1 MELAVTYKDI
11 LVVVDETSASQAR
24 VAAAAT
30 LAARHGAALTGVFLT
45 SDFMNL
51 IFVDGAGG
59 YAPALD
65 IDRLVSEHAA
75 AVLSAAEAARMT
87 FEAAAGDAAVRSDWL
102 TISGD
107 SDAELFAVSRRFDL
121 TVIPPHVRA
130 CLGAN
135 RISAAALAMASGAPV
150 LLLPEAAG
158 EPTLGRRIVVAWKS
172 TRESARALHDAWP
185 MLSQA
190 DEVHAVVVS
199 PHGDYGP
206 DGALQRHMERHG
218 LAAKMI
224 VDLSR
229 DADAGEVLRREA
241 LSLRA
246 DLLVMGVFG
255 RTRLGE
261 LLLGGVSDTLLRDPP
276 CALLLSH

>member
-1 MELAVTYKDI
+1 MTYKDI
-11 LVVVDETSASQAR
+11 LVVVDDRPASQAR
-24 VAAAAT
+24 AVAAAT

-65 IDRLVSEHAA
+65 IDRLVSEHAE
-75 AVLSAAEAARMT
+75 AVHSAAEAARMM
-87 FEAAAGDAAVRSDWL
+87 FEVAAGDAAVRSDWL

-107 SDAELFAVSRRFDL
+107 ANAELFSVCRRFDL
-121 TVIPPHVRA
+121 TRTSPHIRA
-130 CLGAN
+130 CLGTN
-135 RISAAALAMASGAPV
+135 RISAATLAMASGAPV

-158 EPTLGRRIVVAWKS
+158 QPTLGRRIVVAWKS

-185 MLSQA
+185 MLTQA
-190 DEVHAVVVS
+190 EDVHAVVVS
-199 PHGDYGP
+199 PHGEYGP
-206 DGALQRHMERHG
+206 DGALQRHLERHG
-218 LAAKMI
+218 IAAQVV

-229 DADAGEVLRREA
+229 DTDVGEVLRREA

-246 DLLVMGVFG
+246 DMMVMGVFG

-276 CALLLSH
+276 CALFLSH

>member
-1 MELAVTYKDI
+1 MTYKDI
-11 LVVVDETSASQAR
+11 LVVVDDRPASQAR
-24 VAAAAT
+24 AVAAAT

-65 IDRLVSEHAA
+65 IDRLVSEHAE
-75 AVLSAAEAARMT
+75 AVHSAAEAARMM
-87 FEAAAGDAAVRSDWL
+87 FEVAAGDAAVRSDWL

-107 SDAELFAVSRRFDL
+107 ANAELFSVCRRFDL
-121 TVIPPHVRA
+121 TIISPHIRA
-130 CLGAN
+130 CLGTN
-135 RISAAALAMASGAPV
+135 RISAATLAMASGAPV

-158 EPTLGRRIVVAWKS
+158 QPTLGRRIVVAWKS

-185 MLSQA
+185 MLTQA
-190 DEVHAVVVS
+190 EDVHAVVVS
-199 PHGDYGP
+199 PHGEYGP
-206 DGALQRHMERHG
+206 DGALQRHLERHG
-218 LAAKMI
+218 IAAQVV

-229 DADAGEVLRREA
+229 DTDAGEVLRREA

-246 DLLVMGVFG
+246 DMMVMGVFG

-276 CALLLSH
+276 CALFLSH